1 MNVGDKIVASETAP
15 LKSGNRMEVGNIPT
29 GLQVYNVELIV

>member
-1 MNVGDKIVASETAP
+1 MSVGDKIVTSETAP
-15 LKSGNRMEVGNIPT
+15 LKSGNRMHIGNIPT

>member
-1 MNVGDKIVASETAP
+1 MKVGDKIVTSEVAP

-29 GLQVYNVELIV
+29 

>member
-1 MNVGDKIVASETAP
+1 MNVGDKIVTSEVAP

-29 GLQVYNVELIV
+29 